1 MFIQGSSDCTY
12 LKENNVKIWNEWTC
26 YFGDYLDNTRSRG
39 WVKNKPLQKFQDYD
53 VTHGFPIASVS
64 KEDIPLAMLW
74 TSMMKRCYLKSA
86 HNYRFYGAKGI
97 FVDKRWHDV
106 KIFIEDVKK
115 LPNWQLKQ
123 SNWKLYELDKDYFN
137 TNCYSRDNCV
147 WLHTAENNLYIDS
160 SIEIIDLEGNSS
172 IYLSF
177 NEAEKEL
184 NIPSSTLF
192 RWVSEGISDKCDLK
206 YRKYIG
212 YSFKKIKK
220 EGYSYRILFHTTIG
234 NLYGPVLRSFRKNKD
249 DAEDT
254 IDQLQ
259 RCIDMIKTDPT
270 SRRIRM
276 ISFDPRFTAD
286 ANLTF
291 EENVTNGNGVL
302 SPCHSN
308 FIQFNVSNG
317 YLDMLT
323 VQASAD
329 IFLGLPF
336 NFVQAGLLL
345 SMVAQVTN
353 LKPREVIYNIANAHI
368 YENHID
374 AIMTQVKNESYRLPV
389 LKINPEKTNINDF
402 VFSDFELIDY
412 KNRGSIKAPVAI

>member
-12 LKENNVKIWNEWTC
+12 LKENNVKIWNEW
-26 YFGDYLDNTRSRG
+26 L
-39 WVKNKPLQKFQDYD
+39 VKTTQ
-53 VTHGFPIASVS
+53 FP
-64 KEDIPLAMLW
+64 D
-74 TSMMKRCYLKSA
+74 
-86 HNYRFYGAKGI
+86 G
-97 FVDKRWHDV
+97 
-106 KIFIEDVKK
+106 
-115 LPNWQLKQ
+115 
-123 SNWKLYELDKDYFN
+123 
-137 TNCYSRDNCV
+137 
-147 WLHTAENNLYIDS
+147 
-160 SIEIIDLEGNSS
+160 
-172 IYLSF
+172 
-177 NEAEKEL
+177 
-184 NIPSSTLF
+184 
-192 RWVSEGISDKCDLK
+192 
-206 YRKYIG
+206 
-212 YSFKKIKK
+212 
-220 EGYSYRILFHTTIG
+220 TIG

-259 RCIDMIKTDPT
+259 RCIDIIKTDPT

-412 KNRGSIKAPVAI
+412 KNSGSIKASVAI